1 MHTLEYLHV
10 LVFYSHEFFSLVF
23 SQHQVACAT
32 YLHKVIKF
40 T

>member
-10 LVFYSHEFFSLVF
+10 LVFYSHEF
-23 SQHQVACAT
+23 SQPGSEHQVACAT